1 MAFARCTICAGYL
14 HHSYNTDDGISVY
27 RCNGEDSWND
37 KGRFFIFAA
46 GDVVEVEP
54 LRKGKGSWSYSIV
67 DTENR
72 RRKKEAD
79 AINADL
85 HARQEE
91 FRKSVTEMYSRA
103 AYSEKYGK
111 SDDEG

>member
-1 MAFARCTICAGYL
+1 MSRCTICAGYL

-46 GDVVEVEP
+46 GAWLEVEP
-54 LRKGKGSWSYSIV
+54 LKKGKNSWGYTIV

-85 HARQEE
+85 HDRQEQ
-91 FRKSVTEMYSRA
+91 FRKSVSEMYSRA
-103 AYSEKYGK
+103 SYTEKYGGK
-111 SDDEG
+111 DED